1 MARKYDIESTLG
13 PDFEFE
19 LTPEVL
25 AYELSM
31 DYANQVVKRCAETGT
46 TLRELASRMGIGAS
60 TLSEKLNGQ
69 NLTLRSIAAMALAL
83 GCDVRAPEFIAD
95 AQTTCGSIDS
105 WSLPYE
111 ATGASAN
118 PEFDDTQL
126 AVKTT
131 SRAKSMLAPDK
142 KPPKHYQYS
151 IGIGK
156 AA

>member
-31 DYANQVVKRCAETGT
+31 DYANQVVKHCAETGT

-83 GCDVRAPEFIAD
+83 GCDVRAPELIGD
-95 AQTTCGSIDS
+95 VQTTCSSIDS

-111 ATGASAN
+111 AIGANASQ
-118 PEFDDTQL
+118 EFDDNQL

-131 SRAKSMLAPDK
+131 SRAKSMLVPDK
-142 KPPKHYQYS
+142 KPPKHFQYS
-151 IGIGK
+151 TGIGK